1 MTPVHKL
8 RVFSSRCVFYVMSPQ
23 IVMVT
28 TDTEATEGAGWATQ
42 AEMAATASTTDAP
55 APEGKSNM
63 SSSLLYALSSV
74 LCF

>member
-1 MTPVHKL
+1 
-8 RVFSSRCVFYVMSPQ
+8 
-23 IVMVT
+23 MVT